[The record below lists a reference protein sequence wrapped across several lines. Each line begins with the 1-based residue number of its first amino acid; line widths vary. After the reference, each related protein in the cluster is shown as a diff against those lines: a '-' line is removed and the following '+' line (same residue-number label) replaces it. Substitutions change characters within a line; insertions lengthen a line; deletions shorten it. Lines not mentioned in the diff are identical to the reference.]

1 MKQAFLL
8 SIVLLLT
15 GSVLISGCGKG
26 SQSETIIP
34 KKNTELTVDV
44 QKPESG
50 SLTEVLTYSGSL
62 SGEEESVLRSKVSET
77 ISEVVVS
84 IGQQVKKGTIL
95 VKFDL
100 TTASVQYAQARSNYE
115 LAEKTYE
122 RNLNLL
128 KAGAIS
134 QQLLDQTKTQ
144 LDVALANYENVRN
157 MVQIESPIDGT
168 VTNLNVSAGDFVSAG
183 SPVVTVSKIS
193 SLKTSV
199 SLNSSDLAKVKVGSP
214 VLITL
219 TDNPSVKTEGRIT
232 EIAKSAD
239 PATRT
244 FEAKIRLSSTQGF
257 SSGLYVNVEILNKT
271 TQQALL
277 VPVTALAA
285 KLGKTALFVM
295 RPDSVVSSVF
305 ITTGYRNNENVTIL
319 SGITEQDLIVTS
331 GTLLLKD
338 GDKIKPV
345 VKN

>member
-1 MKQAFLL
+1 MKHQTLY
-8 SIVLLLT
+8 SIILLLT
-15 GSVLISGCGKG
+15 GMFLISGCGK
-26 SQSETIIP
+26 SSKSETVIP

-77 ISEVVVS
+77 VAEVVVS
-84 IGQQVKKGTIL
+84 IGQQVKKGTVL

-168 VTNLNVSAGDFVSAG
+168 VTSLNVSAGDFITAG
-183 SPVVTVSKIS
+183 SPVVTVSKLS

-199 SLNSSDLAKVKVGSP
+199 SLNSSDLVKVKVGSP
-214 VLITL
+214 VSISL
-219 TDNPSVKTEGRIT
+219 TDNPAVKTEGRIY

-257 SSGLYVNVEILNKT
+257 SSGLYVNVEILNNT
-271 TQQALL
+271 NQQALL

-305 ITTGYRNNENVTIL
+305 ITTGYRNNEKVTIL
-319 SGITEQDLIVTS
+319 SGVTAQDLIVTS

-338 GDKIKPV
+338 GDKINPV